1 MSVSKHRLST
11 LNRARRPLARQVKAT
26 ITALVLG
33 GLALAPIAAFAAEP
47 ANSPDVIASI
57 NGKALMK
64 DGFLVFVSSRVPG
77 DQAAHL
83 NQHQLQELLH
93 EYINREL
100 IYQDAVA
107 KGLNKAPQVTMAI
120 ANQSHN
126 IVASFGVRE
135 ILSKSPDEATLKEIY
150 QRLYDK
156 PTTEYKTRHIMVN
169 DEATAKQLIDRLD
182 HGEDFAKLARAS
194 SLDTSAKNGGELDW
208 FSSQQ
213 MTKEFSDAVSGI
225 KAGEYTHTPV
235 QTRYGWHIVQLL
247 KTRQIPAPSF
257 EQVQG
262 EIIAQWQKEA
272 ITNYINSLRK
282 QAKIELK

>member
-1 MSVSKHRLST
+1 MPVTKLRLST
-11 LNRARRPLARQVKAT
+11 LNRARRPLALQIKTTV
-26 ITALVLG
+26 TALI
-33 GLALAPIAAFAAEP
+33 LASLIPPMAAYSAEP
-47 ANSPDVIASI
+47 EGTSDVIASI
-57 NGKALMK
+57 NGQALKK
-64 DGFLVFVSSRVPG
+64 DGFQVFVSSRVPG

-107 KGLNKAPQVTMAI
+107 KGLNTAPQVTMAI

-126 IVASFGVRE
+126 IIASFGVRE
-135 ILSKSPDEATLKEIY
+135 ILSKAPDEATLKEIY

-156 PTTEYKTRHIMVN
+156 PTTEYKTRHILVN
-169 DEATAKQLIDRLD
+169 DEATAKQLIARLD
-182 HGEDFAKLARAS
+182 HGEDFAKLARMS

-208 FSSQQ
+208 FSAQQ
-213 MTKEFSDAVSGI
+213 MTKEFSDAVANI
-225 KAGEYTHTPV
+225 KAGDYTHAPV

-262 EIIAQWQKEA
+262 EILSQWQKEA
-272 ITNYINSLRK
+272 ITNYIGTLRK